1 MDSETIVSNLYEN
14 KDNNCEIAKYN
25 ELKNELI
32 DLLKDDIAVKTG
44 DCSRTEYLLKEVSTL
59 IKNIDFNNEEK
70 YKTVSLEVIAKK
82 SIALKF
88 EPKES
93 CGGNSYTS
101 KGVLLKV
108 KKISEDGKWLFISD
122 NGSKGW
128 IHISNIEYKDKKTVR
143 KTIKKL
149 KLDKFMSKY
158 LKIKK

>member
-1 MDSETIVSNLYEN
+1 MDSESIVRDLHQ
-14 KDNNCEIAKYN
+14 DNYYEIAKYN

-32 DLLKDDIAVKTG
+32 DLLKDDVAVKTG

-70 YKTVSLEVIAKK
+70 YKTTSLEVIVKK
-82 SIALKF
+82 SITLKF
-88 EPKES
+88 EPKEG

-101 KGVLLKV
+101 KGALLKV

-122 NGSKGW
+122 GGSKGW
-128 IHISNIEYKDKKTVR
+128 IHISNIEYKDRKVAR

-149 KLDKFMSKY
+149 RLDKFMSKY

>member
-1 MDSETIVSNLYEN
+1 MDSESIVRDLH
-14 KDNNCEIAKYN
+14 KDNDCEIAKYN
-25 ELKNELI
+25 KLKNELI
-32 DLLKDDIAVKTG
+32 NLLKDDVAIKTG
-44 DCSRTEYLLKEVSTL
+44 DCSRTEYLLKEVSAL

-88 EPKES
+88 EPKEN

-101 KGVLLKV
+101 KGALLNV

-128 IHISNIEYKDKKTVR
+128 IHINNIEYKDRKVAR

-149 KLDKFMSKY
+149 RLDKFISKY